1 VSHEPGGRITGRT
14 TFAAVIGDPVR
25 HSRSPQILNAA
36 FEAAG
41 LDWVYVA
48 LEVGEGQVPAALEG
62 MRALGIAG
70 LSVTMPHKTAVAD
83 YLDRH
88 AGDKTGDR
96 TGDGTG
102 DDLSPEARRLRAVN
116 CVANRGGALTGHN
129 TDGAGFVASLRADA
143 GFDPAGARCVV
154 LGAGGA
160 ARALVLALAGAGAAD
175 IAVVNRTVS
184 TGEAAA
190 ALAGAAGRVGRVDDF
205 AEADL
210 VVNATPVGMDGTSL
224 PIDPARLR
232 ESQLVADI
240 VVEPVETPL
249 LREAAARG
257 ARTLGGLG
265 MLAHQAAVA
274 FEIWTGRPAPLEAMV
289 AAARQH

>member
-1 VSHEPGGRITGRT
+1 MSVTGRT
-14 TFAAVIGDPVR
+14 TLAAVIGDPIR

-36 FEAAG
+36 FAATG

-48 LEVGEGQVPAALEG
+48 LEVAEGRVPAALEG
-62 MRALGIAG
+62 VRALGIAG
-70 LSVTMPHKTAVAD
+70 LSVTMPHKTAVAVH
-83 YLDRH
+83 LDRH
-88 AGDKTGDR
+88 DPAYE
-96 TGDGTG
+96 G

-116 CVANRGGALTGHN
+116 CVVNRDGALIGHN

-160 ARALVLALAGAGAAD
+160 ARALVLALAGAGAD
-175 IAVVNRTVS
+175 EVAVVNRTGS
-184 TGEAAA
+184 SAEAAA
-190 ALAGAAGRVGRVDDF
+190 ALAGGRGRVAGLDQV
-205 AEADL
+205 AKGDL

-224 PIDPARLR
+224 PLDPDLLR
-232 ESQLVADI
+232 GGQLVADI
-240 VVEPVETPL
+240 IVEPVVTPL
-249 LREAAARG
+249 LREAEARG

-274 FEIWTGRPAPLEAMV
+274 FEIWTGRTAPVEAMV

>member
-1 VSHEPGGRITGRT
+1 MTAPTGRT
-14 TFAAVIGDPVR
+14 RLAAVIGDPIR
-25 HSRSPQILNAA
+25 HSRSPQIFNAA
-36 FEAAG
+36 FAATG

-48 LEVGEGQVPAALEG
+48 LEVAEGHVPAALEG

-83 YLDRH
+83 HLD
-88 AGDKTGDR
+88 AV
-96 TGDGTG
+96 DGG
-102 DDLSPEARRLRAVN
+102 ELAHEARALRAVN
-116 CVANRGGALTGHN
+116 CVANRDGSLVGHN

-143 GFDPAGARCVV
+143 GFDPSGSRCAV

-175 IAVVNRTVS
+175 VAVVNRTRDAAV
-184 TGEAAA
+184 TAA
-190 ALAGAAGRVGRVDDF
+190 ALAGPVGRVAGPDEPDVVD
-205 AEADL
+205 AADL
-210 VVNATPVGMDGTSL
+210 VVNATPVGMDGSSL
-224 PIDPARLR
+224 PLDPSRLSAR
-232 ESQLVADI
+232 QLVVDI

-274 FEIWTGRPAPLEAMV
+274 FEIWTGRPAPVEAMV
-289 AAARQH
+289 EAAGRQ